1 MTGVW
6 RDTLCTL
13 VSMCKY
19 IDFIEYFSAAN
30 VIKVSE
36 R

>member
-1 MTGVW
+1 
-6 RDTLCTL
+6 

-36 R
+36 C